1 MIKELYKSYKND
13 NRGSAII
20 TGLVVSAVLIVL
32 CLSLLL
38 VAYSLFISTS
48 KSTSDMSNREMLYS
62 AAEALEHEITDVTVL
77 PIKSTGE
84 NSEISYKLIADKSI
98 ITEGTSSTSGDPT
111 TYQNLESHEFWKY
124 IYENIWQGF
133 DNNKYDNTD
142 PAKKDYIKTEE
153 MNGFTFYK
161 QDSTD
166 GSGNAIWQYY
176 DPKAANDAYCLSN
189 SAHADIEKCS
199 KYFNISSIGSVKVV
213 VQFYWELP
221 SGFDGYIYSKAGTV
235 LNAVYMLYN
244 NKGEMLVRTERK
256 YILNATNNDAT
267 IVSSTGIIPE
277 FSLNGDWNGGY
288 NGIIKI
294 TNNSEKLYESWMMI
308 INTDDELSGF
318 YNSDLVRKIDDSNYV
333 VKYASHN
340 QDIAPGASIT
350 FGFGSTTTYS
360 DKPVMT
366 IIVPSYQEVDR
377 EKYQV
382 NCSSTHT
389 WEENSIKYTD
399 YSFEIVNK
407 SDNIISDWRL
417 IFSLESGQE
426 IYNKWNFDIIK
437 QEGNQYTIR
446 NNNNQN
452 SDIPVGNK
460 ITDLGFQTKGGSG
473 TLVLK
478 NEDFTLAQMVYDPS
492 QPADPNLSAGIDVD
506 YAGNWKWN
514 RVGEEIITTGGD
526 GE

>member
-20 TGLVVSAVLIVL
+20 TGLVVSAVLMVL

-166 GSGNAIWQYY
+166 SSGNAIWQYY

-256 YILNATNNDAT
+256 YILNATNNDSS

-277 FSLNGDWNGGY
+277 FRTEESWDGGY
-288 NGIIKI
+288 NGRIKI
-294 TNNSEKLYESWMMI
+294 TNNSESLYESWMMVV
-308 INTDDELSGF
+308 TTGDDLKDF
-318 YNSDLVRKIDDSNYV
+318 YNSNANKIDETNYF
-333 VKYASHN
+333 VKYDSHN
-340 QDIAPGASIT
+340 QDIRPGETIE
-350 FGFGSTTTYS
+350 FGFSSSTTHSVDPQLKVFIPVYQKL
-360 DKPVMT
+360 DK
-366 IIVPSYQEVDR
+366 
-377 EKYQV
+377 EKYRV
-382 NCSSTHT
+382 DCLLAHT
-389 WEENSIKYTD
+389 WGDDSLKYAEYTMD
-399 YSFEIVNK
+399 IVNT
-407 SDNIISDWRL
+407 SDNNIADWRL
-417 IFSLESGQE
+417 SFSLEQNQE
-426 IYNKWNFDIIK
+426 IYNNWNFDIIK
-437 QEGNQYTIR
+437 HEESQYTIR

-452 SDIPVGNK
+452 SDIAVGNK
-460 ITDLGFQTKGGSG
+460 ITGLGFQTKGGTG
-473 TLVLK
+473 TLELK

>member
-20 TGLVVSAVLIVL
+20 TGLVVSAVLMVL

-84 NSEISYKLIADKSI
+84 NSEISYKLIADKNI
-98 ITEGTSSTSGDPT
+98 ITESTSSNSGDPT

-166 GSGNAIWQYY
+166 SSGNAIWQYY

-340 QDIAPGASIT
+340 QDIAPGTSIT
-350 FGFGSTTTYS
+350 FGFGSSTTYS
-360 DKPVMT
+360 DKPLMK
-366 IIVPSYQEVDR
+366 IIVPSYKEVETSYDINPVGDR
-377 EKYQV
+377 PW
-382 NCSSTHT
+382 T
-389 WEENSIKYTD
+389 ENSVVKRNYNMD
-399 YSFEIVNK
+399 IVNN
-407 SDNIISDWRL
+407 SDTVISDWRL
-417 IFSLESGQE
+417 SFNLHDGQT
-426 IYNKWNFDIIK
+426 IYDMSNANILSHV
-437 QEGNQYTIR
+437 GNSFMIR
-446 NNNNQN
+446 NNNNEN
-452 SDIPVGNK
+452 SDISAHGKVT
-460 ITDLGFQTKGGSG
+460 IWFQTEGGTESDEP
-473 TLVLK
+473 T
-478 NEDFTLAQMVYDPS
+478 DFKLAQLVYDPNQETNS
-492 QPADPNLSAGIDVD
+492 NISVGIDVD

>member
-20 TGLVVSAVLIVL
+20 TGLVVSAVLMVL

-166 GSGNAIWQYY
+166 SSGNAIWQYY

-277 FSLNGDWNGGY
+277 FSLNGNAWNGGY
-288 NGIIKI
+288 NGLIKI
-294 TNNSEKLYESWMMI
+294 SNNSENLYESWMMI
-308 INTDDELSGF
+308 INTDDNLSGF
-318 YNSDLVRKIDDSNYV
+318 YNSELVRKIDDSNYLV
-333 VKYASHN
+333 RYASHN
-340 QDIAPGASIT
+340 QDIAPGANIT

-360 DKPVMT
+360 NNPVMS
-366 IIVPSYQEVDR
+366 IIVPSYQLVDETR
-377 EKYQV
+377 YKV
-382 NCSSTHT
+382 WPVGDRPWT
-389 WEENSIKYTD
+389 ENSVVKRNYNLDI
-399 YSFEIVNK
+399 ENI
-407 SDNIISDWRL
+407 SDTTISDWRL
-417 IFSLESGQE
+417 SFNLHDGQT
-426 IYNKWNFDIIK
+426 IWDMSNASILSH
-437 QEGNQYTIR
+437 EGNSFMIR
-446 NNNNQN
+446 NNNNVN
-452 SDIPVGNK
+452 SDIGAYNK
-460 ITDLGFQTKGGSG
+460 VTIWFQTAGGTESDEP
-473 TLVLK
+473 T
-478 NEDFTLAQMVYDPS
+478 DFKLAQLVYDLN
-492 QPADPNLSAGIDVD
+492 QPANTSISVGMEVD

-514 RVGEEIITTGGD
+514 RVGEEILTTGGD